1 MGSQLRFRFTICVQ
15 LTGDVA
21 GLQEDCGGTDSVPG
35 SSSLCIE
42 VAAVV
47 AAVPAAGPAQGGDSR
62 RGTLERG
69 CSAREE
75 SEVRAASRSERA
87 GQELP

>member
-1 MGSQLRFRFTICVQ
+1 MCAYNVGSLLRFRFAIRVQ
-15 LTGDVA
+15 RAGDIA

-35 SSSLCIE
+35 SASLCIE
-42 VAAVV
+42 VAEV
-47 AAVPAAGPAQGGDSR
+47 AAQGGDSR

-75 SEVRAASRSERA
+75 SEARASSRSERA
-87 GQELP
+87 GLELS